1 MGLFYNGFR
10 VIITKRNAEELEHAA
25 LTLRQYINFSALLI
39 IRHYLNLYINMS
51 FPLFPPIKRTF
62 VLFLLYHT
70 IFNIS
75 IEKFL

>member
-39 IRHYLNLYINMS
+39 IRHYLGKADFG
-51 FPLFPPIKRTF
+51 FPLRASMPR
-62 VLFLLYHT
+62 
-70 IFNIS
+70 
-75 IEKFL
+75 

>member
-39 IRHYLNLYINMS
+39 IRHYLKKAEIG
-51 FPLFPPIKRTF
+51 FPLRA
-62 VLFLLYHT
+62 
-70 IFNIS
+70 S
-75 IEKFL
+75 IRRWNVWI